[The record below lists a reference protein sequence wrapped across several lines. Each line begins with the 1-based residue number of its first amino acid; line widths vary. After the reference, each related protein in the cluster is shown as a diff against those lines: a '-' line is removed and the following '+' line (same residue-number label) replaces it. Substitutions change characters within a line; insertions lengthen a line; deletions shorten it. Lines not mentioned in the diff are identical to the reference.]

1 VTRPGLAE
9 QQRAATALCM
19 GAAPSEAQLAP
30 FGDPRIWAL
39 YREMI
44 QNRLRSELKVAL
56 RRSCDALGE
65 TADGSGL
72 ERVFARWLSDDPPRS
87 RPFHGIVEDFAR
99 FAIGF
104 VRSDALLP
112 VWSADLLAYEAA
124 LWAVS
129 DMDDRAP
136 AVQELSFDA
145 APCFA
150 PARRLVSLQH
160 AVHDAPEPDGSFKA
174 GEVCVCVYR
183 RAEDKAARTFV
194 LNPTLRALML
204 ALDGEASS
212 SNAADCVAALTLTQA
227 VQRVAAERKLRVDE
241 KFIDGLC
248 TVLADFSERGL
259 LLGSKA

>member
-1 VTRPGLAE
+1 VSRLAE
-9 QQRAATALCM
+9 LERAATALCM
-19 GAAPSEAQLAP
+19 GPTPTEAELTP

-44 QNRLRSELKVAL
+44 QNRLRGELKVAL
-56 RRSCDALGE
+56 RRSCDALGD
-65 TADGSGL
+65 AGL
-72 ERVFARWLSDDPPRS
+72 ERVFQAWLVQAPPRS

-104 VRSDALLP
+104 VRADAQL
-112 VWSADLLAYEAA
+112 VAWAADWIAYEAA

-129 DMDDRAP
+129 DMEDRTP

-145 APCFA
+145 PPCFA
-150 PARRLVSLQH
+150 PARRLVVLQH
-160 AVHDAPEPDGSFKA
+160 AVHDAPETDGSFKA

-183 RAEDKAARTFV
+183 RAEEKGARTFA
-194 LNPTLRALML
+194 LNPTLRALMT
-204 ALDGEASS
+204 ALDAGE
-212 SNAADCVAALTLTQA
+212 VTLTQA
-227 VQRVAAERKLRVDE
+227 VQRVAQERKLRVDE

>member
-1 VTRPGLAE
+1 MSGSSTLQE
-9 QQRAATALCM
+9 LERAATALCL
-19 GAAPSEAQLAP
+19 GPEPSEAQLAP

-56 RRSCDALGE
+56 RRSCDALGD
-65 TADGSGL
+65 AGL
-72 ERVFARWLSDDPPRS
+72 AKVFQAWLAIAPPRS
-87 RPFHGIVEDFAR
+87 RPFHGVVDDFAR
-99 FAIGF
+99 FAIDF
-104 VRSDALLP
+104 VRADATLAA
-112 VWSADLLAYEAA
+112 WTADLIAYEAA

-129 DMDDRAP
+129 DMEDRAP
-136 AVQELSFDA
+136 DGVGELTFDA
-145 APCFA
+145 PPCFA
-150 PARRLVSLQH
+150 PARRLVVLQH
-160 AVHDAPEPDGSFKA
+160 AVHDAAEADGSFAA
-174 GEVCVCVYR
+174 GETCVCVYR

-204 ALDGEASS
+204 ALDGGE
-212 SNAADCVAALTLTQA
+212 LTLTQA
-227 VQRVAAERKLRVDE
+227 VQRVATERKLRVDE